1 MTYVIRNA
9 NSMALPL
16 LAGFDTLEDAQHAL
30 AALEVIEGE
39 NPAGA
44 IRFTIETLESYG
56 NAAQHHFKASN
67 RLASEADSLRA
78 AITKHL
84 DAVEGAMDVEEFIA
98 EHQDLADA
106 IGYEFEEETTFRI
119 TLEVVV
125 KHQMGKTDLDDALD
139 IEVKEF
145 NGYGDSGIIDI
156 DVTDIDI
163 RKQ

>member
-1 MTYVIRNA
+1 MTAYIVRES
-9 NSMALPL
+9 NSMKLGLTTSFP
-16 LAGFDTLEDAQHAL
+16 TLEEAEQAKQTLDSL
-30 AALEVIEGE
+30 NGFEYSLY
-39 NPAGA
+39 
-44 IRFTIETLESYG
+44 TIETLEHYG
-56 NAAQHHFKASN
+56 LEAQKQLLQFKAE
-67 RLASEADSLRA
+67 EARCAVLEE

-84 DAVEGAMDVEEFIA
+84 DAVKGAMDVEEFIE

>member
-1 MTYVIRNA
+1 MTMYYTLDTVSGTLVQMLPGEFTSTSDLTEAINGAEALTSLHERKFRHVTLEQYVEFTASQTLGLRNA
-9 NSMALPL
+9 QQSIKHLT
-16 LAGFDTLEDAQHAL
+16 D
-30 AALEVIEGE
+30 
-39 NPAGA
+39 
-44 IRFTIETLESYG
+44 
-56 NAAQHHFKASN
+56 
-67 RLASEADSLRA
+67 
-78 AITKHL
+78 AITEHL
-84 DAVEGAMDVEEFIA
+84 DAVKGAMDVEEFIE

-145 NGYGDSGIIDI
+145 SGYGDSGIIDI